1 MTKQFATV
9 GEAIAAREARLE
21 AERLNRSKAGR
32 QHMNVREAHKPVKP
46 LSPKDAAAK
55 YASRRRTGKTERDR
69 RNGAHQRAAARRQ
82 ARAQWVQETRSKV
95 YNNVSSVPT
104 FPV

>member
-1 MTKQFATV
+1 MSTKKYNTV

-21 AERLNRSKAGR
+21 AERLARTKAGR
-32 QHMNVREAHKPVKP
+32 QYMNIREAHKPVKP

-55 YASRRRTGKTERDR
+55 YSDRKRTGKTERDR
-69 RNGAHQRAAARRQ
+69 HNGAAQRAAARRM
-82 ARAQWVQETRSKV
+82 ARAQWQKDVATHKGSGGL
-95 YNNVSSVPT
+95 PA